1 MPGTALDIRKTTTIK
16 KATESAI
23 QVLTVQSGIQTYQL
37 TLHSVVRGL
46 FCFSR
51 ADTKGGRLLKKW
63 QRLRSSVRKSFSMT
77 MHSFNYIYSAAMY
90 RGSIVG

>member
-37 TLHSVVRGL
+37 TLHSVAMGIIL
-46 FCFSR
+46 
-51 ADTKGGRLLKKW
+51 LLKD
-63 QRLRSSVRKSFSMT
+63 
-77 MHSFNYIYSAAMY
+77 
-90 RGSIVG
+90 